1 MRCRI
6 SLQLSDA
13 PLEIG
18 RRREAAAWT
27 LIRFLGR
34 STPSSEFMLG
44 SVGSEVMGRL
54 VPVLSLERSDGVS
67 SAELEAL
74 LSAGSQAESPEFV
87 CFRESEVI
95 FFRQDA

>member
-18 RRREAAAWT
+18 RSREAAAWT

-34 STPSSEFMLG
+34 STPSSEFMFG
-44 SVGSEVMGRL
+44 SVGSEVMGCL
-54 VPVLSLERSDGVS
+54 VPVLSPKGSDGVS
-67 SAELEAL
+67 SVELEVL
-74 LSAGSQAESPEFV
+74 LSAGSQAEFPEFV
-87 CFRESEVI
+87 SFKGSEVI